1 MDAKFV
7 AASEV
12 ACELFMLHQMLG
24 EVGMEPVVLML
35 MHVDIQAA
43 ISQIEGEASSIKSQ
57 AYRRA
62 VQVLALS
69 RSTRYHHGAA
79 RSIRADDREPD
90 DEAPRC
96 DQAGDTAE
104 PDAPSVKSA
113 T

>member
-43 ISQIEGEASSIKSQ
+43 ISQIEGEASSI
-57 AYRRA
+57 
-62 VQVLALS
+62 
-69 RSTRYHHGAA
+69 
-79 RSIRADDREPD
+79 
-90 DEAPRC
+90 
-96 DQAGDTAE
+96 
-104 PDAPSVKSA
+104 
-113 T
+113 